1 MAIPRATAAYLS
13 TLEESVVTYVCNPGT
28 VSEGDN
34 TAVCL
39 HDGKWTDT
47 NLYCRRKYSFA
58 RFKKLGNIFQMF
70 FYNLSHKYPI
80 YYKTVNVSNS
90 SCLLAECGPPPS
102 IQRAIVSA
110 GNWTE
115 GSTLTYMCHENTVM
129 EGTPSITC
137 QNNGVWSDTNLY
149 CRREWFKSC
158 IVVNF

>member
-1 MAIPRATAAYLS
+1 MVRVLDIFKIFLNGVYIWISADCKAPMAIPRATAAYLS

-70 FYNLSHKYPI
+70 FFIIFH
-80 YYKTVNVSNS
+80 T
-90 SCLLAECGPPPS
+90 S
-102 IQRAIVSA
+102 IQFIIK
-110 GNWTE
+110 
-115 GSTLTYMCHENTVM
+115 
-129 EGTPSITC
+129 P
-137 QNNGVWSDTNLY
+137 
-149 CRREWFKSC
+149 
-158 IVVNF
+158 